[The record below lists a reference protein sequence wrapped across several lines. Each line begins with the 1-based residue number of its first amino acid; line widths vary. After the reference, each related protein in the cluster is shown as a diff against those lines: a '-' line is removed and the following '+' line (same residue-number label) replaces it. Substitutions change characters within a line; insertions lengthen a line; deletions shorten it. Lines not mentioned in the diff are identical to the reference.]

1 MRWWFGRIEQRV
13 GVPELVNVL
22 DAVDVV
28 FEQVSG
34 LSVDFERIGLVQ
46 PVEIEQLTH
55 NSSVLQTH
63 TNVERVHPFRSSF
76 LIPTMVL
83 YYLYFSSSGVASSA
97 ADDARARAFEVTVKE
112 PLPQYPGQ
120 WSLTCERRDVV
131 LDTDTIRGNSD
142 YFDDLA
148 ARFGGEY
155 DGWEASVR

>member
-1 MRWWFGRIEQRV
+1 MLTYRIEHNPNAATAERRAEIFANP
-13 GVPELVNVL
+13 GFGKYFT
-22 DAVDVV
+22 DHM
-28 FEQVSG
+28 
-34 LSVDFERIGLVQ
+34 LSI
-46 PVEIEQLTH
+46 TW
-55 NSSVLQTH
+55 T
-63 TNVERVHPFRSSF
+63 
-76 LIPTMVL
+76 
-83 YYLYFSSSGVASSA
+83 A